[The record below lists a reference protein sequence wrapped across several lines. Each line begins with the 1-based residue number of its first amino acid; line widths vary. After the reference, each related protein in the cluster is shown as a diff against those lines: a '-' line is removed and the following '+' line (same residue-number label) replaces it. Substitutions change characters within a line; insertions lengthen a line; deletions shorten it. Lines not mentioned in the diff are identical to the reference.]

1 MFKKRQLSI
10 IEWLGLLLLM
20 MIPIVNLIVFLYIL
34 IAPGVNTTL
43 RNFMLA
49 LLIAA
54 IISWVFSSMLMPMW
68 SCFID
73 FIPQPF

>member
-68 SCFID
+68 SFFID